1 MSGFLREILDRKSR
15 EAVALALPQARR
27 ALEARLESAP
37 APRDFRAALTTG
49 NGFRI
54 IAEMKRA
61 SPSLGLL
68 STAYDPARIAAQ
80 YQSGGACAL
89 SVLTDAPSFAGHP
102 QDLIAARQAS
112 ALPIIRKDFLI
123 DALQVDEARSLGA
136 DAVLLIGAVLSPGL
150 LRQLLRRSRE
160 LGMAALVEVHGAEE
174 LEGAL
179 AAGAD
184 LIGVN
189 NRDLRTFSVD
199 LSVSFEL
206 ASRFPPDVLRVS
218 ESGIRGRADL
228 ECLARAG
235 YQAFLVGEALMTAAD
250 PLAVLKGWTR

>member
-1 MSGFLREILDRKSR
+1 MSDLLREILDRKSR
-15 EAVALALPQARR
+15 EVAALALPQARR
-27 ALEARLESAP
+27 ALEARLELAP

-49 NGFRI
+49 DGFRI

-68 STAYDPARIAAQ
+68 SSAYDPARIAAR
-80 YQSGGACAL
+80 YQAGGACAL
-89 SVLTDAPSFAGHP
+89 SVLTDTPFFAGHP
-102 QDLIAARQAS
+102 QDLIAARGAS
-112 ALPIIRKDFLI
+112 ALPILRKDFLI
-123 DALQVDEARSLGA
+123 DPLQVDEARSLGA
-136 DAVLLIGAVLSPGL
+136 DAVLLIGAALSPDL
-150 LRQLLRRSRE
+150 LRELLRRSRE
-160 LGMAALVEVHGAEE
+160 LGMSALVEVHGAGE

-189 NRDLRTFSVD
+189 NRDLKTFSVD
-199 LSVSFEL
+199 LSVSFDL
-206 ASRFPPDVLRVS
+206 APRFPPGVVRVS

-250 PLAVLKGWTR
+250 PLAVLREWAR